1 MEFDFSLLSVV
12 SFFVFVLVLLKL
24 GAHPKTKKPKL
35 NRPPGPR
42 KLPFIGNLHLFAAS
56 RHHPL
61 QQTLR
66 DLAKKYG
73 PLMHLRLGE
82 IDTIVVSSPETA
94 KLIMRTHDITFASRP
109 PLLLADDSSFGSKS
123 IALAPYGEYWRQ
135 MRKICSLELLTTKR
149 VLSFRTIREEEVLD
163 LCKWIALHQGQ
174 KINLT
179 ERISSVNNDTM
190 VRASVGKKIAEKV
203 KFIATIS
210 EAVEFLSIFRIA
222 DAYPSIKFLP
232 VISGVRR
239 KIDGL
244 QRQLDKMMASIV
256 EERIRDNINN
266 NNISNNVG
274 ENKQEDLLDVLL
286 NIQSDESLEVPLTC
300 NNIKFILAEMFS
312 AGTTTSTTIVDWAMA
327 EMLKNPEILK
337 KAQDEVR
344 RVFDGKGGTGRVD
357 ESRFDELKYLRIVIK
372 ETLRMHPAA
381 PLLVPRASRERCEIN
396 GYEIPAKTW
405 VLFNA
410 WAIGRDPEYWE
421 DAERFKPER
430 FLEKQEVD
438 FKGNNFE
445 YIPFGAGRRICPG
458 LLFGVANVEIQLAM
472 LLYHFDWVLADG
484 MKAVEM
490 DMTYIC
496 GVEGKRKHTLSVIPV
511 VKRPLSV

>member
-12 SFFVFVLVLLKL
+12 SLFVFVMVLLIHR
-24 GAHPKTKKPKL
+24 AHPKTKKPKL
-35 NRPPGPR
+35 NLPPGPR
-42 KLPFIGNLHLFAAS
+42 KLPFIGNLHLFVAS

-109 PLLLADDSSFGSKS
+109 PLLLADDSSLGNKS
-123 IALAPYGEYWRQ
+123 IALSPYGEYWRQ

-149 VLSFRTIREEEVLD
+149 VLSFRTIREEEALD

-179 ERISSVNNDTM
+179 ERISSAHNNTM
-190 VRASVGKKIAEKV
+190 VRASVGKKMSDKV
-203 KFIATIS
+203 KFIATIT
-210 EAVEFLSIFRIA
+210 EIAQFLSIFRIA
-222 DAYPSIKFLP
+222 DVYPSIKFLP
-232 VISGVRR
+232 VISGARR
-239 KIDGL
+239 KIDEL
-244 QRQLDKMMASIV
+244 HRQLDKMLLSIV
-256 EERIRDNINN
+256 EERIRANNN
-266 NNISNNVG
+266 NNISNDMG
-274 ENKQEDLLDVLL
+274 EDKQEDLLDVLL
-286 NIQSDESLEVPLTC
+286 NIQRDESLEVPLTC
-300 NNIKFILAEMFS
+300 NNIKFILAEMFG
-312 AGTTTSTTIVDWAMA
+312 AGATSSTIVVEWAMA
-327 EMLKNPEILK
+327 EMLKNLEILK

-372 ETLRMHPAA
+372 ETLRMHPPA

-405 VLFNA
+405 VLVNA

-438 FKGNNFE
+438 FKGNSFE

-458 LLFGVANVEIQLAM
+458 LLFGVANVEILLAM
-472 LLYHFDWVLADG
+472 FLYHFDWVLADG
-484 MKAVEM
+484 MKAEEM